1 MVLNSQSC
9 CLYGQ
14 VAGIT
19 NLPQVYVML
28 GMDQGTVP
36 GPYTLPVSY
45 ILTWCLLLGWV
56 TAKDQSSPP
65 PLFFWGGCEWNPG
78 PQLCLEVLYS
88 CSSPRHLHFL
98 FFILR
103 CRLAMCP
110 WLISNS
116 GLPYFSLLSNWI
128 WAQATMLGMTVA
140 LGTLHLDVFLQKFY

>member
-98 FFILR
+98 FFHFEVSSCYVSLVDLKLR
-103 CRLAMCP
+103 
-110 WLISNS
+110 IT
-116 GLPYFSLLSNWI
+116 LL
-128 WAQATMLGMTVA
+128 QPPE
-140 LGTLHLDVFLQKFY
+140 